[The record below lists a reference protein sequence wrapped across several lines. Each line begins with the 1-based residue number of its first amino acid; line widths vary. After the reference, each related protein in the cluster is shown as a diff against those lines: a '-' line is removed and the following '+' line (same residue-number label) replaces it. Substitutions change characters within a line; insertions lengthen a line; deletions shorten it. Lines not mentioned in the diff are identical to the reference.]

1 MASSPAGA
9 GPRRWRTKDFN
20 DDGRWV
26 GDPKLTPTI
35 DDAPSLHRWA
45 SALQTRARVILHLQE
60 QADRAAAAAD
70 FYDPE

>member
-1 MASSPAGA
+1 MSN
-9 GPRRWRTKDFN
+9 PRQWSTADFD

-26 GDPKLTPTI
+26 GDLKLTPTM

-45 SALQTRARVILHLQE
+45 SALQTRARASPRQQR